1 MRLTRTVIALLV
13 SYDLG
18 VHPAIAQVESIRV
31 AVPIAPVSGAAA
43 AGMSVAPAVGS
54 LSSQARSLVLS
65 ASLALL
71 PPAPLTA
78 PSRSLAANAAPA
90 IAATSA
96 GSSLASAGRTAS
108 AASALVQ
115 QAVAQQ
121 TVAQTAV
128 AQGRVST
135 AATLPKA
142 AASSLENI
150 GRIRSAADKA
160 ADGIGRAQGTGASE
174 QASRQFAALTG
185 ERWAPRTQ
193 VADVEVPADPTRVPA
208 VEGRSGDAIQPG
220 LRSPSVNEPAAPKAE
235 PPAPEKPKGGIF
247 QVFND
252 PVRNHAFW
260 RYVTGYSFFLFGYEL
275 YVVGL
280 PYLISAMT
288 TNSLKEHKDPRAG
301 NEQALKELI
310 RSNRSLARIAH
321 WSAQAFSYISM
332 PLFSRNAE
340 EAGPRKWLVRSM
352 LIRAG
357 VLALVP
363 VLFFATGVLSL
374 QASVAVL
381 FGLIA
386 VQSFFQGVSV
396 TTEGAATTRLLGDK
410 SVTAEERT
418 KANSILTV
426 LGAVI
431 AIIGPLVAGQ
441 IALIKPFFGKTGV
454 GGAVIY
460 GIYAGV
466 IALTGLIYSTI
477 KMFGGKNGTS
487 EAASGDA
494 SIAPTTLGGTLKH
507 LWASIKDGT
516 RIVFKDR
523 LMRTMLILSMLGSL
537 FSDPLVFNVLP
548 EYIEALVTKNP
559 GGLGALLQIPGVGWF
574 LKSLVATP
582 MGNFAL
588 MMVMASLGSIAA
600 TLLMKPLTKLF
611 NRMGFKTEE
620 ALTIPFY
627 VIAALEAPLFFLM
640 IHTPVIL
647 GAVALYGLQSLAV
660 GFIGIAIQGLYQKR
674 LGEQKDENV
683 NKILAAESLLGIA
696 AAILSTFAYGF
707 LLKDIAIGTSL
718 AIAAFATLA
727 VSLVRLAAPFLSF
740 TKAERRGTTTPPTSP
755 AGAKLVGHDLTGS

>member
-1 MRLTRTVIALLV
+1 MIALLV
-13 SYDLG
+13 SYALG

-31 AVPIAPVSGAAA
+31 AVPVAPVSGAAA

-90 IAATSA
+90 IAATSG

-121 TVAQTAV
+121 TVAQLAV

-150 GRIRSAADKA
+150 GRIRAAADKA

-193 VADVEVPADPTRVPA
+193 VADVEVPA

-220 LRSPSVNEPAAPKAE
+220 LRSPSVNEVAAPKAE
-235 PPAPEKPKGGIF
+235 PPAPAKPKGGIF

-321 WSAQAFSYISM
+321 WGAQAFSYISM

-477 KMFGGKNGTS
+477 KMFGGKGAAS

-494 SIAPTTLGGTLKH
+494 PIAPTTISGTLKH
-507 LWASIKDGT
+507 LWASIKDGC

-523 LMRTMLILSMLGSL
+523 LLRTMLVLSMMGSL

-548 EYIEALVTKNP
+548 EYIEGLVAANP
-559 GGLGALLQIPGVGWF
+559 GGLGALLHIPGLGWF
-574 LKSLVATP
+574 LSSLVATP

-627 VIAALEAPLFFLM
+627 VIAALEAPLFLLM

-647 GAVALYGLQSLAV
+647 GAVALYGLQSLAT

-683 NKILAAESLLGIA
+683 NKILAADSLLGIG

-707 LLKDIAIGTSL
+707 LLKNIPIATSL
-718 AIAAFATLA
+718 LIAAIATAA
-727 VSLVRLAAPFLSF
+727 VSLFRLAAPFLSF
-740 TKAERRGTTTPPTSP
+740 TKAERQGTPPATPP
-755 AGAKLVGHDLTGS
+755 AGAKLVGHDLTGQ